1 MSLIQKIRI
10 AYSKIVVS
18 SEIDKCMSK
27 KKEDMLRDAEV
38 MDCVAFMEDEHKV
51 LPAPDQHPLSDPSN
65 NQEVELLA
73 LGLEDYID

>member
-1 MSLIQKIRI
+1 MSLIKW
-10 AYSKIVVS
+10 YTKTVVS
-18 SEIDKCMSK
+18 SEIDKRMSK
-27 KKEDMLRDAEV
+27 KMEDMLRDTEV

-51 LPAPDQHPLSDPSN
+51 LPAPNQHPLSDPSN